1 VPKHSVQSGRSKLTV
16 FSTGPF
22 LTKPLYILF
31 CDAAGMALTQ
41 LLPIEM
47 LLSMLNE
54 YKWVI
59 LFYAVL
65 IGVIYRFRDKF
76 DWQNKFIGLYRTKF
90 GLQLMERLESISV
103 LSKRSVTSVLLL
115 VISA

>member
-1 VPKHSVQSGRSKLTV
+1 
-16 FSTGPF
+16 
-22 LTKPLYILF
+22 
-31 CDAAGMALTQ
+31 MALTQ

-90 GLQLMERLESISV
+90 GLQLMERLGKASAYCQNARLHRYCCWLYRHDFHRGDAFQRI
-103 LSKRSVTSVLLL
+103 LRSSLC
-115 VISA
+115 S